1 MGLISF
7 IKNAGAK
14 IFKSEE
20 KREEEK
26 ANLITQHIK
35 KFGFDVSK
43 VKVAVDDEKVILT
56 GSVDTHQNKNKIIV
70 TAGNVEGISVVEDHL
85 LVITPEPVA
94 PPEPEK
100 QFYTVKK
107 GDYLSKIAK
116 EVYGDASLNIFLCDP
131 ESCIKTVENQRGVAF
146 RWLDHLDYNAGTF
159 RSCPTN
165 FRSLCARHTPIRERV
180 GRSLRLPVYDRCSS
194 STPLSPACL
203 LSYSRSTV

>member
-1 MGLISF
+1 MKLISF
-7 IKNAGAK
+7 IKNAGSK

-26 ANLITQHIK
+26 AKIIAEHIK

-56 GSVDTHQNKNKIIV
+56 GQVDTWANKNKIIV
-70 TAGNVEGISVVEDHL
+70 TAGNVDGISAVEDHL
-85 LVITPEPVA
+85 LVITPAPVE

-116 EVYGDASLNIFLCDP
+116 QVYGDARKYPVIFEANKPMLKDP
-131 ESCIKTVENQRGVAF
+131 DLIYPGQVLVI
-146 RWLDHLDYNAGTF
+146 
-159 RSCPTN
+159 P
-165 FRSLCARHTPIRERV
+165 
-180 GRSLRLPVYDRCSS
+180 
-194 STPLSPACL
+194 PLQ
-203 LSYSRSTV
+203 

>member
-26 ANLITQHIK
+26 AGLITEHIK

-43 VKVAVDDEKVILT
+43 VKVAVDNEKVILT
-56 GSVDTHQNKNKIIV
+56 GSVDTLANKNRIIV
-70 TAGNVEGISVVEDHL
+70 TAGNIEGISVVEDHL
-85 LVITPEPVA
+85 LVTVPAKVA
-94 PPEPEK
+94 PPAPEK

-116 EVYGDASLNIFLCDP
+116 QVYGDANKYPVIFEANKPMLKDP
-131 ESCIKTVENQRGVAF
+131 DLIYPGQVLVI
-146 RWLDHLDYNAGTF
+146 
-159 RSCPTN
+159 P
-165 FRSLCARHTPIRERV
+165 
-180 GRSLRLPVYDRCSS
+180 
-194 STPLSPACL
+194 PLK
-203 LSYSRSTV
+203 

>member
-20 KREEEK
+20 KREGEK
-26 ANLITQHIK
+26 AAMIFEHIK

-43 VKVAVDDEKVILT
+43 VNITVDDEKVVLN
-56 GSVDTHQNKNKIIV
+56 GSVDTQSNKNKIIV

-85 LVITPEPVA
+85 LVTIPDPVA

-116 EVYGDASLNIFLCDP
+116 QVYGDANKYPIIFEANKPMLKDP
-131 ESCIKTVENQRGVAF
+131 DLIYPGQVLVI
-146 RWLDHLDYNAGTF
+146 
-159 RSCPTN
+159 P
-165 FRSLCARHTPIRERV
+165 
-180 GRSLRLPVYDRCSS
+180 
-194 STPLSPACL
+194 PLK
-203 LSYSRSTV
+203 